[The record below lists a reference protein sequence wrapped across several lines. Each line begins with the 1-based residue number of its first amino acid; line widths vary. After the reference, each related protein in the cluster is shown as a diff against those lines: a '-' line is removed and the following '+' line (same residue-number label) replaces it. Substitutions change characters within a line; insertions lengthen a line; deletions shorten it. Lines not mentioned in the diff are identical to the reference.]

1 MVDNF
6 AMTLTQKLIKD
17 YRKKDKKGKGKILG
31 DYCRLTSIS
40 RSSAKQRFHRALGN
54 ILPQVLSVPLG
65 KAKGRPK
72 VYHSFH
78 ASLVKDL
85 WELSGCICAER
96 LYPMIPVYLDQL
108 AKNQK
113 LRTYSKEVI
122 WEVRKISLATVK
134 RTIAGFPFTSGK
146 RKRKGN
152 LAIFKQVPIEADFGN
167 YTKHPGFIELDY
179 IEHSGGNSSGLFA
192 VTGTYVD
199 LCSQWSVRAAGLGK
213 SLISVKGIHEKAAK
227 KIFHKILKYHPDN
240 APTVLQYLF
249 TQAATGQHPHFTL
262 SRSRPYKKNDNA
274 HVEQKND
281 DKVRKLVGYYRF
293 DTEEEVGLLNQL
305 YDQADLYDNFFIP
318 SAKLI
323 KKEFNEK
330 RKVAR
335 RVYGKPKTPYQR
347 LLESK
352 DVPKETKRKITTLYR
367 SLNMLILR
375 QKMDEIIDKLV
386 TKKTL
391 ISVTKVLS
399 DQGEEKHRF
408 R

>member
-17 YRKKDKKGKGKILG
+17 YRKRNKKGRGKILG
-31 DYCRLTSIS
+31 DYCKLTGIS
-40 RSSAKQRFHRALGN
+40 RSSAKQRFHRVLGN
-54 ILPQVLSVPLG
+54 IWPKALSVPPG

-72 VYHSFH
+72 VYHFLH
-78 ASLVKDL
+78 ASLIKNL
-85 WELSGCICAER
+85 WELSGYICAER
-96 LYPMIPVYLDQL
+96 LYPMISVYLNQL

-113 LRTYSKEVI
+113 LEAYSKEVI
-122 WEVRKISLATVK
+122 WEVKKISLATTK
-134 RTIAGFPFTSGK
+134 RIIAGFPLASGK
-146 RKRKGN
+146 KKRKGN
-152 LAIFKQVPIEADFGN
+152 MAIFKQVPIEADFGS

-192 VTGTYVD
+192 ITGTYVD
-199 LCSQWSVRAAGLGK
+199 LFSQWSVRAAGLGK
-213 SLISVKGIHEKAAK
+213 SLLSIKRVHEKATK

-249 TQAATGQHPHFTL
+249 TQATTGQHSHFTL
-262 SRSRPYKKNDNA
+262 SRSRPYRKNDNA
-274 HVEQKND
+274 HVEQKNN

-293 DTEEEVGLLNQL
+293 DTEEEVNLLNQL

-318 SAKLI
+318 SSKLI
-323 KKEFNEK
+323 RKEFNEK
-330 RKVAR
+330 RKVVK

-347 LLESK
+347 FLESR
-352 DVPKETKRKITTLYR
+352 DVPKDNKRKIATLYR
-367 SLNMLILR
+367 SLNMLTLR

-386 TKKTL
+386 TKKMS

-399 DQGEEKHRF
+399 DQGEEKPVF